1 MEGEKEGGG
10 REKRGRREREEG
22 EEGERARREDGE
34 RFREATTCLSVF
46 LLHTVLGETRAL
58 VSHLISHLCYRTASV
73 A

>member
-1 MEGEKEGGG
+1 MYLGREVEGEKG
-10 REKRGRREREEG
+10 GRREREER

-34 RFREATTCLSVF
+34 RFREATTAVF